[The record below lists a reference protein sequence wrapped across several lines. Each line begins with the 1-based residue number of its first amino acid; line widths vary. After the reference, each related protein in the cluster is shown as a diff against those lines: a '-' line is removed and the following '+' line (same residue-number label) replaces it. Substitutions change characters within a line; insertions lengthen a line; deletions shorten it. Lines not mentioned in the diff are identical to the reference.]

1 MQDDIQKAKTI
12 VDRLKD
18 QMESVDKD
26 SQIYKDVQYIYE
38 NSRDDKDILMKLLAY
53 RVTQTGKYT

>member
-1 MQDDIQKAKTI
+1 MQDNIQKAKTI